1 MSSDT
6 IHSQFDE
13 NRVFKNS
20 LKYSAGLHIFILLFF
35 TIKAFLI
42 PDDAINYSSAVR
54 VDIVALP
61 DKLDPSQIELTKPE
75 EKAEPK
81 KVAKEEK
88 TQEVKKEPDTI
99 AIKKTKT
106 KQQEALDRLKKMSA
120 IDRIKNEV
128 SSSQK
133 KSNALEKIS
142 QVKGNV
148 LAAGTSLSG
157 LNQLQHDQYVATL
170 DQHIKN
176 NWTLPEWMAKKKLKA
191 RVRLKIDK
199 SGLILSRDLIV
210 SSGDSEYDD
219 MVLDTIDRSAPYPR
233 PPEKFIDI
241 AAVRGILIGFPE

>member
-1 MSSDT
+1 MNSNT

-20 LKYSAGLHIFILLFF
+20 LKYSAGLHVFIFLFF

-42 PDDAINYSSAVR
+42 PDEAINYSSAVR

-81 KVAKEEK
+81 KVAKEAE
-88 TQEVKKEPDTI
+88 KEPDTI

-128 SSSQK
+128 STSK
-133 KSNALEKIS
+133 KKTNALEKVS

-199 SGLILSRDLIV
+199 NGLILSRDLIV
-210 SSGDSEYDD
+210 SSGDSEYDE
-219 MVLDTIDRSAPYPR
+219 MVLDTIDRSAPYPH

>member
-1 MSSDT
+1 MNSDT

-20 LKYSAGLHIFILLFF
+20 LKYSAGLHVFIFLFF

-42 PDDAINYSSAVR
+42 PDEAINYSSAVR

-81 KVAKEEK
+81 KVAKEAE
-88 TQEVKKEPDTI
+88 KEPDTI

-128 SSSQK
+128 SSSK
-133 KSNALEKIS
+133 KKTNALEKVS

-199 SGLILSRDLIV
+199 NGLILSRDLIV
-210 SSGDSEYDD
+210 SSGDSEYDE
-219 MVLDTIDRSAPYPR
+219 MVLDTIDRSAPYPH

>member
-1 MSSDT
+1 MNSDT

-20 LKYSAGLHIFILLFF
+20 LKYSAGLHVFIFLFF

-42 PDDAINYSSAVR
+42 PDEAINYSSAVR

-81 KVAKEEK
+81 KVAKEAE
-88 TQEVKKEPDTI
+88 KEPDTI

-128 SSSQK
+128 STSK
-133 KSNALEKIS
+133 KKTNALEKVS

-199 SGLILSRDLIV
+199 NGLILSRDLIV
-210 SSGDSEYDD
+210 SSGDSEYDE
-219 MVLDTIDRSAPYPR
+219 MVLDTIDRSAPYPH

>member
-6 IHSQFDE
+6 FQSQFDE

-20 LKYSAGLHIFILLFF
+20 LKYSAGLHVFIFLFF

-42 PDDAINYSSAVR
+42 PDVAINYTSAIR

-75 EKAEPK
+75 EMAEPK
-81 KVAKEEK
+81 KVAKEVE
-88 TQEVKKEPDTI
+88 KEPDTVT
-99 AIKKTKT
+99 IKKTKT

-133 KSNALEKIS
+133 KTNALEKVS

-199 SGLILSRDLIV
+199 NGLILSRDLIV

-219 MVLDTIDRSAPYPR
+219 MVLDTIDRSAPYPS

>member
-1 MSSDT
+1 MNSDT

-20 LKYSAGLHIFILLFF
+20 LKYSAGLHVFIFLFF

-42 PDDAINYSSAVR
+42 PDEAINYSSAVR

-81 KVAKEEK
+81 KGAKEAE
-88 TQEVKKEPDTI
+88 KEPDAI

-128 SSSQK
+128 STSK
-133 KSNALEKIS
+133 KKTNALEKVS

-199 SGLILSRDLIV
+199 NGLILSRDLIV
-210 SSGDSEYDD
+210 SSGDSEYDE
-219 MVLDTIDRSAPYPR
+219 MVLDTIDRSAPYPH